1 MLSVCGMDERPPV
14 LRWGRPDSWFLHLGA
29 LSPRV
34 DYLSVCTSVLICEA
48 GITVVTALLRR
59 EVEKGHD
66 ELVK

>member
-1 MLSVCGMDERPPV
+1 MDERPPV
-14 LRWGRPDSWFLHLGA
+14 LRWGSADSWFLPLGA
-29 LSPRV
+29 LSPWV
-34 DYLSVCTSVLICEA
+34 DYLSLWTSVLICET